1 MIQVLRVSA
10 FSDNY
15 IWLVTN
21 EKRKKAA
28 IVDPGDA
35 KPVIAELEQ
44 RKIEPTAIL
53 ITHHHSDHVGGIA
66 ELLQTYPD
74 LPVYGPANESIPHI
88 THQLID
94 GRIVSLESIGLSF
107 EVIGIPGHTAG
118 HIAYYGDGSLFCG
131 DTLFGS
137 GCGRVFDGTMVE
149 LHSSLHRIAQL
160 PPETLAYCAHEYTV
174 ENLGFAKWVEPDN
187 QDMTERL
194 EECWELLD
202 SGRATVPFTLE
213 NEFKSNPFLRTHIPE
228 VIQKIEEVAGRE
240 LNTPSEVFAA
250 MRIWKDT
257 EYD

>member
-1 MIQVLRVSA
+1 MIQVIGVSA

-15 IWLVTN
+15 IWLITN
-21 EKRKKAA
+21 EERKKAA

-35 KPVIAELEQ
+35 QPVIHELKQ
-44 RKIEPTAIL
+44 RGIEPVAIL
-53 ITHHHSDHVGGIA
+53 ITHHHNDNVGGIT
-66 ELLQTYPD
+66 ELLATYPD

-88 THQLID
+88 THRLTEGQT
-94 GRIVSLESIGLSF
+94 VNLESIGQNF
-107 EVIGIPGHTAG
+107 EVLDIPGHTAE

-131 DTLFGS
+131 DTLLGS
-137 GCGRVFDGTMVE
+137 GCGRVFDSTVTA
-149 LHSSLHRIAQL
+149 LHNSLYRIAQL
-160 PPETLAYCAHEYTV
+160 PTETLVYCTHEYTV
-174 ENLGFAKWVEPDN
+174 ENIGFAKWVEPDN
-187 QDMTERL
+187 KDIDEHL
-194 EECWELLD
+194 EACWELLD

-228 VIQKIEEVAGRE
+228 VIKKIEEVAGRE